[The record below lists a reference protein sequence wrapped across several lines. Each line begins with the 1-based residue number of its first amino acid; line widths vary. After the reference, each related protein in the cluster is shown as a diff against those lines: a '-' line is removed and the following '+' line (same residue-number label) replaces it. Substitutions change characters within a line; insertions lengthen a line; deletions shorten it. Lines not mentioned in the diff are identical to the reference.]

1 MKKNDLL
8 IQLDGGLGN
17 QLFQISAGNY
27 FAKTFGKTLKFK
39 LPLTNYENREKS
51 QLLNAISTKN
61 EIYENKFLY
70 FKYLR
75 FLWRI
80 DRKLI
85 KISKF
90 YSSIRRVQDLQN
102 LAEINEI
109 QLLNSTKELRG
120 YFQSSFFANYS
131 RNTISSI
138 LNGFQLSTTA
148 SELSNQ
154 IQIEKP
160 VGVHIR
166 RGDYIKLEN
175 LYGLLSK
182 EYYEFIFEDILRNK
196 PNQKFWI
203 FSNDIQKIEELFS
216 KSKYFEHL
224 YFIDHEKKL
233 TDLESLV
240 LYSKCFGHIT
250 GNSTF
255 SWWGAFISGN
265 SDFVYAPEPW
275 NKKIKYSTNLL
286 LSGWIKRK
294 SIWEN

>member
-1 MKKNDLL
+1 MKENNLL

-27 FAKTFGKTLKFK
+27 FAKTYNKTLKFK
-39 LPLTNYENREKS
+39 LPLINYENRKKN
-51 QLLNAISTKN
+51 LLLKTISTKI
-61 EIYENKFLY
+61 EIHENMFLY
-70 FKYLR
+70 LKCFR

-85 KISKF
+85 KLSKF
-90 YSSIRRVQDLQN
+90 YSSLRRVQDLQN

-109 QLLNSTKELRG
+109 KLLKSTKELRG
-120 YFQSSFFANYS
+120 YFQSSFYADYS
-131 RNTISSI
+131 RNFISSI
-138 LNGFQLSTTA
+138 FKSFDLSYTAKDLST
-148 SELSNQ
+148 Q

-182 EYYEFIFEDILRNK
+182 EYYELIFEDILRNK

-203 FSNDIQKIEELFS
+203 FSNEIQKIEQLFS

-224 YFIDHEKKL
+224 VFIDHERKL

-240 LYSKCFGHIT
+240 LYSKCSGHIT
-250 GNSTF
+250 ANSTF
-255 SWWGAFISGN
+255 SWWGAFISDK
-265 SDFVYAPEPW
+265 SEFVYVPEPW

-286 LSGWIKRK
+286 PLNWIKRK
-294 SIWEN
+294 SIWDN

>member
-27 FAKTFGKTLKFK
+27 FAKTFGKTLKLK
-39 LPLTNYENREKS
+39 LPLTNYENKKKN
-51 QLLNAISTKN
+51 QLLNTISTQN
-61 EIYENKFLY
+61 EIYENKLLY

-85 KISKF
+85 KLSKF
-90 YSSIRRVQDLQN
+90 YSLIRRVQDLHN

-120 YFQSSFFANYS
+120 YFQSSFFASYS
-131 RNTISSI
+131 RNIISSI
-138 LNGFQLSTTA
+138 LNGI
-148 SELSNQ
+148 ELSNTASKLSTK

-175 LYGLLSK
+175 LYGLLSE
-182 EYYEFIFEDILRNK
+182 EYYELIFKDILKNK

-203 FSNDIQKIEELFS
+203 FSNEIQKIEELFS
-216 KSKYFEHL
+216 KSKYFRHL
-224 YFIDHEKKL
+224 YFVDHEQKL

-240 LYSKCFGHIT
+240 LYSKCSGHIT

-255 SWWGAFISGN
+255 SWWGAFISDN
-265 SDFVYAPEPW
+265 CELVYAPEPW

-286 LSGWIKRK
+286 PLSWIKRK